1 MKKQLLSICLLLF
14 ISGLQAQNRHD
25 AGDYGEIYRL
35 TDSEARAVL
44 VDKVLFDSTWLHT
57 FLGFDDTLHG
67 DQLPPGHYLYVYAN
81 QEQISVSA
89 FTNHA
94 FEVNLLS
101 TRRELAFVVTDRS
114 GQRIRDARANL
125 NGRKIR
131 FDRKMQCY
139 RLSKRKRGGTLEVRA
154 LGHTGFYQISRSDH
168 YSMRSIRWNRFAL
181 TPVGRVVAVPWY
193 HIRNTWNLVR
203 RPGNIPNWWA
213 NKHYRK
219 ENKWDSKETWSGYV
233 AFSQPKYRPGDT
245 LKVKA
250 WVTTSKGKPWNK
262 PLDLL
267 VSQTRRWRQ
276 ISKQRL
282 LPMAPGVFVYQMV
295 MSDSMDIDQSFSF
308 EFTNPKPRKRGWFR
322 QYTPEPGAIDGS
334 AYYED
339 YQLDEIKYRFT
350 QDKESYTGED
360 SILFH
365 LSARDANGMPVP
377 DGQYKLVVQT
387 SGAQAFYRQEVLL
400 PDTLWQTEGAISA
413 TGDMDIRLPDALLP
427 PAQYNLEATL
437 YATNSAGE
445 LQQLELQCSVDRRV
459 QQLVASIE
467 KGWLLINWKDKN
479 TQPGPV
485 LLQES
490 YPNVGTR
497 SDTIVLPYRA
507 RVKPEVTDYTISFGK
522 ENTYIDLNDET
533 EAGHQV
539 TNNAV
544 RIGDT
549 VAFLLQNPQRIP
561 VQYRIWRGS
570 DVFDKGVTTDSIWT
584 GQFVDRDGKLFYAR
598 YNFVWAGQEKE
609 STAMVPFYKKQLN
622 ISVEQPENVL
632 PGAQVQVKVRVTDQ
646 SEQPAAGVNL
656 TAGAYNALF
665 GDEKPYS
672 NPEIKYK
679 YERGPLLYSPF
690 IINVL
695 NEGEYALPLSDKW
708 YKRLHLDTMLYYQLR
723 QVYAPASGKKPAG
736 FAVATDVNPNAFRW
750 TRTSPQ
756 NPDPGILPDLPKP
769 ADSFYFY
776 KPQFAPFVVEDFESQ
791 PIYMIWVNKDLVY
804 YYGNT
809 DNQPYSFYGEY
820 GYNSIKI
827 RVRTGEY
834 TLDSVYLEKG
844 KKVTFS
850 FYGAGWGPKSAPLN
864 APGKAL
870 KHTRVRWEARPD
882 SLISFEQVY
891 LQKSMLL
898 VRDAP
903 NAGMRYFWDYPTGI
917 HIVHT
922 RRSPFHILGPFP
934 PNSRINVLSPGQFVT
949 NFQFDPG
956 FEYEIMPQR
965 ERLYASKWPQKL
977 GRFPRQLALKSV
989 FDWAIGPHQIQRGIP
1004 AYTFRSTGLDKPGT
1018 GTFRMYFYQKDTV
1031 LKGIVVRRDTCTD
1044 LYAPGTT
1051 AWFGLTPGIYQLA
1064 LYTQQ
1069 GSIATQTVQI
1079 RRDTLLYLNLS
1090 ALSFR
1095 PVLPSEHFD
1104 TLFQPKITNDSQS
1117 SQYKPNIYFK
1127 AKPPGWGYGTIIQGQ
1142 ITDDT
1147 GEALIG
1153 ASVKLMQG
1161 SELIQGAVTDLDG
1174 NYRMEVLPGDYT
1186 LEVSYTGYGYQRT
1199 TGIIADVNQITYVN
1213 QVMSASMNLD
1223 EIVVTGYSTGLVM
1236 RDMTTSALTSKQINS
1251 LPTRSVNAI
1260 LTGKVAGVSIDG
1272 GAVNVKGARSTGTD
1286 YYLDGIRVSGAIPPI
1301 QDVEELSGAAQ
1312 MRSNFRDYAYWHPH
1326 LVTDTQGEAVFQV
1339 KFPDDLTSWDAYAI
1353 ATDKKGRAG
1362 VGEAHTRAFKP
1373 ITAQLAVPRF
1383 AIAGD
1388 QFDVAGR
1395 ITNHGSDSV
1404 NVSTRFLLNNKVL
1417 GEKEYRI
1424 QQGKAEYMPLDIQPE
1439 WDTAFVAYELRS
1451 GQLSDGEQRN
1461 IPVLPVG
1468 TIETNGQFLLLER
1481 DTSCTISFPAGP
1493 HPVTLHA
1500 ENSPLDLLLQ
1510 DVEFLY
1516 QYPYGCNEQTSGRL
1530 IGLLSMKKIKTHQN
1544 QPFKYEKDIK
1554 ACLKRLKNAQLPDG
1568 SWGWWANGTPNSWM
1582 TIYVARALF
1591 AAQQAGYK
1599 VEGLDKALSVLRL
1612 WLPTMNASDQCNAL
1626 TFLRQCQV
1634 NIDCTPYLIQY
1645 DNLKKRTLADRLN
1658 QLTLNQLCGKE
1669 LLRDSLSKYINRTT
1683 FGGIYFGSGETDWY
1697 DRRAMHTLQAYD
1709 IARTAGWTDIVRG
1722 IERYWLQSRPVQRN
1736 TIETAKIL
1744 EAILPGLLDGQG
1756 ALRPL
1761 RLSINGAQ
1769 IDSFPLSMQLDPAQ
1783 GQAIHI
1789 TKTGSGPVFL
1799 TAYQQWHNPAPDAR
1813 SDLFEVT
1820 TQLLLANG
1828 RPAQN
1833 LQYGESATLEVQ
1845 VQVKSA
1851 ADYVMIE
1858 VPIPAG
1864 CAYGDK
1870 VQKGWPE
1877 VHREY
1882 FKDRTAIFC
1891 ERLPVGKYTFSI
1903 PLEPRFTGRFML
1915 NPARVEQMYFP
1926 VFYGRNEVKRVEVER

>member
-1 MKKQLLSICLLLF
+1 MKKQFSTICLFLF
-14 ISGLQAQNRHD
+14 ISSLQAQNRYD
-25 AGDYGEIYRL
+25 ASNYGEIYQI
-35 TDSEARAVL
+35 TDQEAHAIL
-44 VDKVLFDSTWLHT
+44 ADKVLFDSTWLHT
-57 FLGFDDTLHG
+57 FLGIDDTLSR
-67 DQLPPGHYLYVYAN
+67 DRLPPGHYLYVYAN
-81 QEQISVSA
+81 QEQVSVSL
-89 FTNHA
+89 FTQHA
-94 FEVNLLS
+94 FEVNVLS

-114 GQRIRDARANL
+114 GQRITDARATL
-125 NGRKIR
+125 NGRKIH
-131 FDRKMQCY
+131 FDTTMQCY
-139 RLSKRKRGGTLEVRA
+139 RLSKRKRGGTLEVQA
-154 LGHTGFYQISRSDH
+154 LGHTGFYQVTRSDH
-168 YSMRSIRWNRFAL
+168 YAMRSIRWNRFAR
-181 TPVGRVVAVPWY
+181 TPVGRVVAIPRY
-193 HIRNTWNLVR
+193 YLRNTWHLVR
-203 RPGNIPNWWA
+203 RPGNIPNWWQ
-213 NKHYRK
+213 NKRNRK
-219 ENKWDSKETWSGYV
+219 KNKWDDKEAWSGYV

-250 WVTTSKGKPWNK
+250 WVTNRKGKPWNQ

-276 ISKQRL
+276 ISKQNI
-282 LPMAPGVFVYQMV
+282 LPTAPGVFVYQMV
-295 MSDSMDIDQSFSF
+295 MSDSMDIDQRYVF
-308 EFTNPKPRKRGWFR
+308 EFTNPKPRKRGLFR
-322 QYTPEPGAIDGS
+322 QYTPEPGTVEGS

-377 DGQYKLVVQT
+377 DGYYKLVVQT
-387 SGAQAFYRQEVLL
+387 SGPQAFYRREVLL

-427 PAQYNLEATL
+427 PAQYNLLATL

-445 LQQLELQCSVDRRV
+445 LQKLELQCSVDRRV
-459 QQLVASIE
+459 QQLEASIE
-467 KGWLLINWKDKN
+467 KGWLLVNWKDKN
-479 TQPGPV
+479 TQPGLV

-497 SDTIVLPYRA
+497 SDTIALPYRV
-507 RVKPEVTDYTISFGK
+507 RVKPEVHAYHIRSGQ
-522 ENTYIDLNDET
+522 ENTYLPLNSET
-533 EAGHQV
+533 LAGHQV
-539 TNNAV
+539 TNTAV
-544 RIGDT
+544 RVGDT
-549 VAFLLQNPQRIP
+549 VVFVLQNPQRIP
-561 VQYRIWRGS
+561 VQYRIWCGN
-570 DVFDKGVTTDSIWT
+570 DVFDKGVTSDSIWV
-584 GQFVDRDGKLFYAR
+584 GQFIDREGKLFYAR
-598 YNFVWAGQEKE
+598 YNFVWAGEEKE
-609 STAMVPFYKKQLN
+609 STATLPFYKKQFN
-622 ISVEQPENVL
+622 ISVEQPENVQ

-646 SEQPAAGVNL
+646 SEHPAAGVNL

-679 YERGPLLYSPF
+679 YEPGPLLYSPF

-695 NEGEYALPLSDKW
+695 NEGEYTLPLSDKW

-723 QVYAPASGKKPAG
+723 QVYAPVSGKKPAG
-736 FAVATDVNPNAFRW
+736 FAVATDINPNAFK
-750 TRTSPQ
+750 RTGAWPQ
-756 NPDPGILPDLPKP
+756 NPEPGILPDLPKT

-804 YYGNT
+804 YHGST
-809 DNQPYSFYGEY
+809 DHQSYSFYGEY

-850 FYGAGWGPKSAPLN
+850 FHGAGWGAKSAPLN
-864 APGKAL
+864 APGNAL

-882 SLISFEQVY
+882 SLSSFEQVY
-891 LQKSMLL
+891 LKKSMLL

-903 NAGMRYFWDYPTGI
+903 NAGLRYFWDYPTGI
-917 HIVHT
+917 HIVYSK
-922 RRSPFHILGPFP
+922 RSPFHILGPFP
-934 PNSRINVLSPGQFVT
+934 PNSKINVLSPGQFVT
-949 NFQFDPG
+949 HFQFDPG

-965 ERLYASKWPQKL
+965 ERLYASRWPQKL
-977 GRFPRQLALKSV
+977 GRFPKILPLKSA
-989 FDWAIGPHQIQRGIP
+989 FDWAVGPHHIQRGAP
-1004 AYTFRSTGLDKPGT
+1004 VYLFHTTGLDKPGT
-1018 GTFRMYFYQKDTV
+1018 GTFRMDYYQKDTV
-1031 LKGIVVRRDTCTD
+1031 LKGIVLRRDTFTG
-1044 LYAPGTT
+1044 LYSPGSS
-1051 AWFGLTPGIYQLA
+1051 AWYGLTPGIYQLA

-1090 ALSFR
+1090 DLTFR
-1095 PVLPSEHFD
+1095 PVLPTEHFD
-1104 TLFQPKITNDSQS
+1104 SLFQPKIIIDAQS
-1117 SQYKPNIYFK
+1117 GQYKPSMYYK
-1127 AKPPGWGYGTIIQGQ
+1127 PKPPGWGYGTIIQGQ

-1161 SELIQGAVTDLDG
+1161 SELIQGAVTDFDG
-1174 NYRMEVLPGDYT
+1174 NYRMEVAPGDYT
-1186 LEVSYTGYGYQRT
+1186 IEVSYTGYRIQRNS
-1199 TGIIADVNQITYVN
+1199 GIRVESNQMGFYNV
-1213 QVMSASMNLD
+1213 VMVAS
-1223 EIVVTGYSTGLVM
+1223 
-1236 RDMTTSALTSKQINS
+1236 NS
-1251 LPTRSVNAI
+1251 LQEVVITALGVTRESFHADMIYSISSMPTRNINAV
-1260 LTGKVAGVSIDG
+1260 LAGKIRGVSMDG
-1272 GAVNVKGARSTGTD
+1272 EAVNIKGARSNGTD
-1286 YYLDGIRVSGAIPPI
+1286 YYLDGIRVSGAIPPLRG
-1301 QDVEELSGAAQ
+1301 VEELSGAAQ
-1312 MRSNFRDYAYWHPH
+1312 IRSRFRDYAYWQPH
-1326 LVTDTQGEAVFQV
+1326 LLTDAQGEAVFQV
-1339 KFPDDLTSWDAYAI
+1339 TFPDDLTSWDAYAI

-1395 ITNHGSDSV
+1395 ITNHGADSV
-1404 NVSTRFLLNNKVL
+1404 NVFTRFLWNNKVL
-1417 GEKEYRI
+1417 GENESRVL
-1424 QQGKAEYMPLDIQPE
+1424 QGKAEYMPLEIPADQ
-1439 WDTAFVAYELRS
+1439 DTALVGYELRS
-1451 GQLSDGEQRN
+1451 GQLSDGEQRQ
-1461 IPVLPVG
+1461 IPILPVG
-1468 TIETNGQFLLLER
+1468 TIETNGHFLLLES

-1493 HPVTLHA
+1493 HPVTLYA

-1516 QYPYGCNEQTSGRL
+1516 HYPYGCNEQTSGRL
-1530 IGLLSMKKIKTHQN
+1530 IGLLSMKKIKMYQK

-1554 ACLKRLKNAQLPDG
+1554 ACLKRLKNTQLSDG
-1568 SWGWWANGTPNSWM
+1568 AWGWWANGTSNSWM

-1591 AAQQAGYK
+1591 AAQKAGYK
-1599 VEGLDKALSVLRL
+1599 VDGLDKALSILRL
-1612 WLPTMNASDQCNAL
+1612 WLPTMNTSDQCNAL
-1626 TFLRQCQV
+1626 TLLRECQV
-1634 NIDCTPYLIQY
+1634 NIDCTPYLNP
-1645 DNLKKRTLADRLN
+1645 DNNLKRRTLTDRLN
-1658 QLTLNQLCGKE
+1658 ELTLRQLCGKE
-1669 LLRDSLSKYINRTT
+1669 LVRDSLSKYVNRTT
-1683 FGGIYFGSGETDWY
+1683 FGGIYFGSGESGWY
-1697 DRRAMHTLQAYD
+1697 DRRAMNTLQAYE

-1744 EAILPGLLDGQG
+1744 EAILPGLLDAQG
-1756 ALRPL
+1756 ALRPVQL
-1761 RLSINGAQ
+1761 KINGAA

-1789 TKTGSGPVFL
+1789 AKTGSGPIYL
-1799 TAYQQWHNPAPDAR
+1799 TAYQQRHNPAPAAR

-1820 TQLLLANG
+1820 TQLLLSNG
-1828 RPAQN
+1828 SLAGN
-1833 LQYGESATLEVQ
+1833 LKYGESAILEVQ
-1845 VQVKSA
+1845 VQVKAA
-1851 ADYVMIE
+1851 ADYIMIE

-1864 CAYGDK
+1864 CGYGDK

-1891 ERLPVGKYTFSI
+1891 ERLPVGYYTFKI
-1903 PLEPRFTGRFML
+1903 PLEPRFTGRFTL

-1926 VFYGRNEVKRVEVER
+1926 VFFGRNEVGKVVVKR